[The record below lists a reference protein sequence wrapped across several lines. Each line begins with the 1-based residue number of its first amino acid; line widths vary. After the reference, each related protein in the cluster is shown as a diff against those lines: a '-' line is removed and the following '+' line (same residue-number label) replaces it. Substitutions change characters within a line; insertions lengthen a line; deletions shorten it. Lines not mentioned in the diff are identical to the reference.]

1 MRNKIRDG
9 TSARA
14 CVVLIF
20 VTAHPSSP
28 WRRPYIAEYPIRFA
42 GCKFNA
48 RMTVLRL
55 SDDTLA
61 LHSPCDIDTALK
73 NEIEQLGQVSCIIA
87 PGNYHYLHVAQCK
100 ETFPSG
106 QVYVSP
112 GLDKKQPKLM
122 KLDGAKVL
130 HDDDLLDEHLSHI
143 FLSGNRIINEI
154 VFYHSPSKTLVL
166 TDSIEYIGDETPD
179 TNGILRMWWF
189 IMRMWNKPKP
199 APEYQMG
206 WWCKNK
212 QESRDCMENILK
224 WEFERVIIGH
234 GENITSD
241 DCKDVVRKAWGFV
254 LE

>member
-1 MRNKIRDG
+1 M
-9 TSARA
+9 AA
-14 CVVLIF
+14 
-20 VTAHPSSP
+20 PSESP
-28 WRRPYIAEYPIRFA
+28 QTPTLQKFADNVYIAEYPISFA

-48 RMTVLRL
+48 RMTVIAL
-55 SDDTLA
+55 SDGTLA

-73 NEIEQLGQVSCIIA
+73 NEIERLGPVSCIIA

-100 ETFPSG
+100 ETFPSA

-122 KLDGAKVL
+122 QLDGAKVL
-130 HDDDLLDEHLSHI
+130 HDDDLLDKDVSHI

-154 VFYHSPSKTLVL
+154 VFYHVPSKTLVL
-166 TDSIEYIGDETPD
+166 TDSIEYIGDETRSD

-212 QESRDCMENILK
+212 QESRDCMENILNK
-224 WEFERVIIGH
+224 WDFERVIIAH
-234 GENITSD
+234 GQNITF
-241 DCKDVVRKAWGFV
+241 DCKAVVRQAWGFV